1 MKNQEKTT
9 EIKNFFL
16 KWSFLKDFI
25 IICFVT
31 FGILY
36 LFGFVPNELKINDIR
51 YPPKGPILENNSII
65 EGTTSIKEKD
75 KPTEVKIIGE
85 LPMRIKID
93 AIGID
98 TSIYNPET
106 TDIKIM
112 DEYLLRGAV
121 RYPGSGL
128 LGVGNIFLFGHSTGY
143 KVVNNQA
150 YKTFNGLGKLKVGD
164 EIIVYSSNAKYI
176 YSVTN
181 IEMKTASKIEVDF
194 SNIKNMLTLST
205 CNVFGEKED
214 RYIVEAIFVT
224 KD

>member
-16 KWSFLKDFI
+16 KLSFLKDFV

-51 YPPKGPILENNSII
+51 HSNKEAILENNSII
-65 EGTTSIKEKD
+65 GGTVSIKEKENLPVVI
-75 KPTEVKIIGE
+75 KSGE
-85 LPMRIKID
+85 LPIRIKID
-93 AIGID
+93 AIGVD

-106 TDIKIM
+106 TDIKVM

-128 LGVGNIFLFGHSTGY
+128 LGMGNIFLFGHSTGY

-164 EIIVYSSNAKYI
+164 EIIVYSSSAKYV

-181 IEMKTASKIEVDF
+181 VEMKTASKIEVDF

-214 RYIVEAIFVT
+214 RYIVEAIFVA

>member
-1 MKNQEKTT
+1 M
-9 EIKNFFL
+9 
-16 KWSFLKDFI
+16 KDFI

-214 RYIVEAIFVT
+214 RYIVEAVFVA

>member
-16 KWSFLKDFI
+16 KLSFLKDFI

-51 YPPKGPILENNSII
+51 HLNKGPILENNSII
-65 EGTTSIKEKD
+65 EGTASIKEKENL
-75 KPTEVKIIGE
+75 TEVKITGE
-85 LPMRIKID
+85 LPVRIKID
-93 AIGID
+93 AIGVD

-164 EIIVYSSNAKYI
+164 EITVYSSHAKYI
-176 YSVTN
+176 YSVIN
-181 IEMKTASKIEVDF
+181 VEMKTASKIEVDF
-194 SNIKNMLTLST
+194 SNIKNILTLST
-205 CNVFGEKED
+205 CNVFGEEED
-214 RYIVEAIFVT
+214 RYIVEAVFVA

>member
-16 KWSFLKDFI
+16 KLSFLKDFI

-51 YPPKGPILENNSII
+51 YSNEVSIFKNNSII
-65 EGTTSIKEKD
+65 EDTSPIEEKE
-75 KPTEVKIIGE
+75 KPTEVKITGE
-85 LPMRIKID
+85 LPVRIKID
-93 AIGID
+93 AIGVD

-106 TDIKIM
+106 TDIKVM

-164 EIIVYSSNAKYI
+164 EITVYSSHAKYI
-176 YSVTN
+176 YSVIN
-181 IEMKTASKIEVDF
+181 VEMKTASKIEVDF
-194 SNIKNMLTLST
+194 SNIKNILTLST
-205 CNVFGEKED
+205 CNVFGEEED
-214 RYIVEAIFVT
+214 RYIVEAIFVA